1 MSVSRPVFVGVIGTC
16 VTIPGTASCFC
27 LNSGTQKEWMT
38 SSARRLELDLPAF
51 GEAELARLDAAVL
64 RVLEVPGELLR
75 GHVDLSRSDF
85 SFPFSASAT
94 ALTIAI
100 TVTSTVGIAV
110 HAISMPVWP
119 WIGGPSESSSG
130 RARNLTTE

>member
-1 MSVSRPVFVGVIGTC
+1 MIGRW

-38 SSARRLELDLPAF
+38 SSACMLSSTCRPSTSRSSSDWKPPYCGYLKC
-51 GEAELARLDAAVL
+51 
-64 RVLEVPGELLR
+64 PGELLR
-75 GHVDLSRSDF
+75 GHVHLQAVLLQLAVLSERDG
-85 SFPFSASAT
+85 ADD
-94 ALTIAI
+94 AI
-100 TVTSTVGIAV
+100 TITSTVGIAV
-110 HAISMPVWP
+110 HAISIPVWP